1 MNHCYIEQNGERYY
15 FAGRLT
21 GSGYFMLIIGN
32 LILSIITLGLAT
44 PWVIVR
50 ITHFI
55 IRNMEIPADVNFNNI
70 AQTEDEF
77 KDAAGDDLIDFF
89 DLGIV

>member
-1 MNHCYIEQNGERYY
+1 MG
-15 FAGRLT
+15 
-21 GSGYFMLIIGN
+21 
-32 LILSIITLGLAT
+32 
-44 PWVIVR
+44 
-50 ITHFI
+50 
-55 IRNMEIPADVNFNNI
+55 IPADINFNNI